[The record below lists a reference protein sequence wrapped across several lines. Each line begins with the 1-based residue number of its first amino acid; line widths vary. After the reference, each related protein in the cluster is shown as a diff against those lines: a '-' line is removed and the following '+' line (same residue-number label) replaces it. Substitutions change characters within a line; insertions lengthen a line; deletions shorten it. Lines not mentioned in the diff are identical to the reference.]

1 VDCLGHPVG
10 GLFRNRSLWHA
21 STYNATLNV
30 IALLLSTLSTFVT
43 SSTHIRPSRSDS
55 IWYAVHAILYTF
67 HVHTSFSLWKISF
80 KYLNRVSLMCKP
92 QSFVSSSSEV
102 SILLL
107 YHYLADLTCSTRY
120 HFLHILRIPTS
131 FINRHSLFPIFYL
144 LTSINRRYFQD
155 HGQGRCPC
163 GRRGS

>member
-67 HVHTSFSLWKISF
+67 HVHTSFSLWMISL
-80 KYLNRVSLMCKP
+80 KYLNCVSIACKP
-92 QSFVSSSSEV
+92 QSFISSASEV

-107 YHYLADLTCSTRY
+107 YHYLTDSTCCTRY
-120 HFLHILRIPTS
+120 HFLHILRILTS
-131 FINRHSLFPIFYL
+131 FVNRHSYIPYILSFDICQPLIFSGPWPRHL
-144 LTSINRRYFQD
+144 PLRT
-155 HGQGRCPC
+155 
-163 GRRGS
+163 